1 MKNLTKNQINALLI
15 LREEK
20 SLPKDSSK
28 LNKLTMN
35 SLYFKNLVKLT
46 SCANGEFWELTNY
59 GLTIQFE

>member
-1 MKNLTKNQINALLI
+1 MKLTTLQKQSILI
-15 LREEK
+15 LREDK